1 MIHLVFIYLMNH
13 SDRYI
18 WDPILLYSYA
28 LIPFKHQYKMNIKKK
43 ILSIQIRDI
52 SLEFDSY
59 HLKIR
64 PQNIDM
70 IEVSQSKQTIV

>member
-1 MIHLVFIYLMNH
+1 
-13 SDRYI
+13 
-18 WDPILLYSYA
+18 
-28 LIPFKHQYKMNIKKK
+28 MNINKK

-64 PQNIDM
+64 PQNTDM